1 MIFYKYHGT
10 GNDFILID
18 NRELKYKLSSQQ
30 VHFLC
35 EKHFGIGADG
45 LIMIEP
51 SEDSDFYMSY
61 FNSDGRSSSMCG
73 NGGRCAVIFAM
84 QLGVFEGNSCT
95 FHAADG
101 IHHANVI
108 GGDQVAL
115 RMNVDTDHEIHGTA
129 YILDTG
135 SPHYVRF
142 KYNIDE
148 IDMNKEGKV
157 IRNSAQ
163 YKTTGGINVNFVE
176 ETDKGIF
183 VRTYE
188 RGVEGETLSCGT
200 GVTAASLAYF
210 FKERKN
216 KSAVVNVETL
226 GGNLKVQIEMDENK
240 NIHSVWLIGPAQE
253 VFIGEI
259 DI

>member
-18 NRELKYKLSSQQ
+18 NREQKYNLSKQQ
-30 VHFLC
+30 INFLC
-35 EKHFGIGADG
+35 AQHFGIGADG
-45 LIMIEP
+45 LIMLEP
-51 SEDSDFYMSY
+51 HPKSDFYMSY
-61 FNSDGRSSSMCG
+61 YNSDGRSSSMCG
-73 NGGRCAVIFAM
+73 NGGRCAVLFAK
-84 QLGVFEGNSCT
+84 QLGVFEGDSCV

-108 GGDQVAL
+108 EGEQIAL
-115 RMNVDTDHEIHGTA
+115 KMNVNHDYEINGTA

-142 KYNIDE
+142 KYNLEE

-157 IRNSAQ
+157 VRNSAL
-163 YKTTGGINVNFVE
+163 YKKQGGINVNFVE
-176 ETDKGIF
+176 ETSKGIF

-188 RGVEGETLSCGT
+188 RGVEAETLSCGT
-200 GVTAASLAYF
+200 GVTAACLAYF
-210 FKERKN
+210 YKERKT
-216 KSAVVNVETL
+216 KSSVIHVETL
-226 GGNLKVQIEMDENK
+226 GGNLKVQIEIDEN
-240 NIHSVWLIGPAQE
+240 NQIHSVWLIGPAQE

-259 DI
+259 EI